1 MANILW
7 LNWSGGG
14 NLPPSLGI
22 ARVLTERGHRI
33 TFAGRPEM
41 VPRVDRAHFRAIE
54 LTRAYEQADRYPQNK
69 WLPKAASFLTSP
81 AVAEQIRDLLPAENP
96 DLVIV
101 DHMFPVAQIESAR
114 FERPSI
120 LVCNTCVWRALDMWR
135 KFIAML
141 VGLRTEAGFE
151 PIPADLESLW
161 MVHDKI
167 ISTTLKS
174 LDEVP
179 GILGNSHKLHH
190 VGPVLERER
199 HGVRVELPWQDD
211 ASVPLVLVS
220 FSTMPEQGSIKKFQ
234 NAIDALSSLPVRG
247 VITVGDSIDPA
258 ALQPS
263 RNVVVFATVDH
274 DDLMPRSSLVL
285 THGGHGTFMRALKN
299 GLPMVLVPGLGGDQS
314 INAAAA
320 ENWKVGRALSG
331 DATAETMREAVKQ
344 VLGSSAYREQGAAIS
359 TQLAGV
365 DGASNGADEIEL
377 LLSKHLRKAS

>member
-1 MANILW
+1 
-7 LNWSGGG
+7 
-14 NLPPSLGI
+14 
-22 ARVLTERGHRI
+22 
-33 TFAGRPEM
+33 
-41 VPRVDRAHFRAIE
+41 
-54 LTRAYEQADRYPQNK
+54 
-69 WLPKAASFLTSP
+69 
-81 AVAEQIRDLLPAENP
+81 
-96 DLVIV
+96 
-101 DHMFPVAQIESAR
+101 
-114 FERPSI
+114 
-120 LVCNTCVWRALDMWR
+120 MWR

-190 VGPVLERER
+190 LGPVLERER

-211 ASVPLVLVS
+211 ASVPLALVS

-234 NAIDALSSLPVRG
+234 NAIDALSSLPVRC
-247 VITVGDSIDPA
+247 VITVGDGVDPA

-285 THGGHGTFMRALKN
+285 THGGHGTFMRALRN
-299 GLPMVLVPGLGGDQS
+299 GLPMVLVPGLGGTS
-314 INAAAA
+314 
-320 ENWKVGRALSG
+320 RS
-331 DATAETMREAVKQ
+331 M
-344 VLGSSAYREQGAAIS
+344 
-359 TQLAGV
+359 
-365 DGASNGADEIEL
+365 
-377 LLSKHLRKAS
+377 LRPRRIGKSVAPFPEMQPLK